1 MAEPFANLFRSK
13 FINFQV
19 GPEGTNF
26 TIHAQPLARLS
37 RVLNALI
44 NGDMVEAKTGM
55 IDWRDID
62 EETFL
67 RFCEFAYVQDYTP
80 PRFGECTGNR
90 EEPEL
95 EPPKLEQQQAEMDSW
110 DKWGSLAK
118 KKKKDKL
125 YNGWEASDDDTR
137 KDDSAKSRLRNTL
150 SDSDYLPPSSKLS
163 FHRQF
168 ETISNTSP
176 HQDFAPVFL
185 GHARLYVL
193 ADKYD
198 VRELKSLVLYKLYNT
213 LKAFTLYKSRIAD
226 VIELVQ
232 FVYDNTPPSYQ
243 CACEAGAISQSE
255 ANPDRPVNASGY
267 HEERKMDGL
276 RKLVTSL
283 VVSKLEMV
291 AETRVFLDLLQDG
304 GEFVKDF
311 WTVLWN
317 RQLIQSC

>member
-1 MAEPFANLFRSK
+1 MRKHFSDSVNLPMFKIILHRGSVSALGTGKSRSW
-13 FINFQV
+13 
-19 GPEGTNF
+19 
-26 TIHAQPLARLS
+26 S
-37 RVLNALI
+37 RQSWSSSKRKWTLGI
-44 NGDMVEAKTGM
+44 NGDL
-55 IDWRDID
+55 WR
-62 EETFL
+62 
-67 RFCEFAYVQDYTP
+67 R
-80 PRFGECTGNR
+80 R
-90 EEPEL
+90 
-95 EPPKLEQQQAEMDSW
+95 
-110 DKWGSLAK
+110 
-118 KKKKDKL
+118 KKKDKL